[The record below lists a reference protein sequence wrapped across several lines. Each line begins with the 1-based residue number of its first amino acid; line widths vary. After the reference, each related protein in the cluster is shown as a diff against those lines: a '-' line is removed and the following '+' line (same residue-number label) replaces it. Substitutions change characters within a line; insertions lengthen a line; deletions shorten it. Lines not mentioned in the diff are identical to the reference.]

1 MMARQLILL
10 LPVACLLAGCISTE
24 TDPIETS
31 PTDAAKANLQLGVAY
46 MQRNE
51 LKLAREKLEKAVD
64 QDPQLPSVRAYL
76 GVLYER
82 LGEINE
88 ADREY
93 RMAVRLAPKDPNVLN
108 TYGGFLCR
116 TGKRRDGIKYLL
128 RAAENP
134 VYTTPEAAFVNAA
147 TCARG
152 IPDLEAAETYLRRAI
167 RVAPYFRDAL
177 IQLADLSL
185 ETGRPLQARAFVQR
199 FEDAGPA
206 TADSLIIGADAEAEL
221 GDQERAA
228 AFMRRL
234 EAEFPDR
241 AEDLRRQ
248 RSGSN
253 GR

>member
-1 MMARQLILL
+1 MIARHLVLMV
-10 LPVACLLAGCISTE
+10 PVACLLASCVSTE
-24 TDPIETS
+24 TNPVETS
-31 PTDAAKANLQLGVAY
+31 PTDAARANLQLGVAY

-51 LKLAREKLEKAVD
+51 LALAREKLEKAVD

-82 LGEINE
+82 LGEIKQ
-88 ADREY
+88 ADTQY
-93 RMAVRLAPKDPNVLN
+93 RTAVRLAPKDPNVLN

-116 TGKRRDGIKYLL
+116 TGKRKDGIRYLV

-134 VYTTPEAAFVNAA
+134 VYTTPEAAYVNAA

-152 IPDLEAAETYLRRAI
+152 IPDLEASETYLRQAI

-177 IQLADLSL
+177 LQLADLGL
-185 ETGRPLQARAFVQR
+185 ETGRPLQARAFIQR

-206 TADSLIIGADAEAEL
+206 TAESLIIGAQAETAL
-221 GDQERAA
+221 GDSAAAA
-228 AFMRRL
+228 AFMQRL
-234 EAEFPDR
+234 ETEFPDR

-248 RSGSN
+248 RSGTN
-253 GR
+253 GG